1 MELTPPTTPERRI
14 APSVARPRLRSSSR
28 PLYDVS
34 TVKPTTSNKLSTGC
48 WAVDR
53 GVVETSWLEQPFNLA
68 HHPERSTI
76 DLTEGSSPSSTRTSA
91 GARPTAIA
99 RPATKSRPTSS
110 RLVPSRIGRRLSLS
124 NRLFRFDPVAEDD
137 DDLGSLVPV
146 PNLSEAVLN
155 SAYGPSS
162 SPSDSLVTPSRSR
175 RSQPRARLSIIL
187 TPPLQPSG
195 PYDVMS
201 PPPSAILAVLE
212 EKHNHIVQTAMK
224 QDALIAAVNYTQHL
238 RIPAT
243 RLHYPETE
251 PRARGACGDV
261 WYGFLDESSCLHPVA
276 IKRIRPRSEDGSSS
290 YGLLKDLLGEVVPW
304 HQLDHRNISRFIG
317 FTFDND
323 HATLVSEWQHCGNVM
338 EFLREHPDVDRL
350 ELIAQGAEALAY
362 LHERRPPLIH
372 GDIKPENMLVSQ
384 EGIIKLTDFGISTFL
399 SQHPVSD
406 IRTAQPFR
414 GTLRYA
420 DPVLLGDNPKPTT
433 FTDIWA
439 FAWLIFG
446 ILTGLRPYHHIQTE
460 LRVNLAIMQY
470 DLPRASDYSN
480 LPHGDSIWPIL
491 RASWSRTNSQR
502 WPASCIADNIRRKMK
517 HG

>member
-14 APSVARPRLRSSSR
+14 APSVARHRLRSSSR
-28 PLYDVS
+28 PLSDAS
-34 TVKPTTSNKLSTGC
+34 TVNPTTSNKLSTGC
-48 WAVDR
+48 WAVDC
-53 GVVETSWLEQPFNLA
+53 GTVETSWLEQPFNLA
-68 HHPERSTI
+68 HHPECSTI
-76 DLTEGSSPSSTRTSA
+76 DLTESSGPPSTRTLA
-91 GARPTAIA
+91 GARSTATA
-99 RPATKSRPTSS
+99 RSAIQSWPTSS
-110 RLVPSRIGRRLSLS
+110 HLVSSRIGRRLALS
-124 NRLFRFDPVAEDD
+124 NRLFRFDPVTEDDD
-137 DDLGSLVPV
+137 DDLGSSVPV

-155 SAYGPSS
+155 SVYGPSS
-162 SPSDSLVTPSRSR
+162 PADSPVTPSRSR
-175 RSQPRARLSIIL
+175 RSHPRARLSIIL
-187 TPPLQPSG
+187 TPPLQPSCS
-195 PYDVMS
+195 YDVMS

-243 RLHYPETE
+243 RLHYPEAE
-251 PRARGACGDV
+251 PRARGACGEV
-261 WYGFLDESSCLHPVA
+261 WHGFLDESSRLRPVA

-290 YGLLKDLLGEVVPW
+290 SGLLKDLLGEVVPW

-323 HATLVSEWQHCGNVM
+323 HATLVSEWQPCGNIM
-338 EFLREHPDVDRL
+338 EFLREDPDVDRL

-399 SQHPVSD
+399 SRHPVSD
-406 IRTAQPFR
+406 LRTAQLFR

-470 DLPRASDYSN
+470 DLPRASD
-480 LPHGDSIWPIL
+480 
-491 RASWSRTNSQR
+491 
-502 WPASCIADNIRRKMK
+502 
-517 HG
+517 